1 MVKSGNAISG
11 SIMMTNSF
19 SQLINLPVLE
29 QVIDYSPIAVSPD
42 TSLVDVIL
50 LMSQASGRHC
60 SLPHIKSSI
69 HTDLQERI
77 SSSCVLVIDGSR
89 LVGIFTERDVV
100 KLAASEMRVS
110 ELKIANAMTQPVIT
124 MTLSDSA
131 TTMSAL
137 ELFRQYRIRHL
148 PVLDDRGELVG
159 VVTPNHIRQVLRST
173 NLLRLRK
180 VAEVINP
187 QVIHASRTTS
197 VLKIAQQMSEHCVS
211 CVVIA
216 ENGHE
221 RSQGSEDGQYLT
233 PVGII
238 TERDIVQFQVLDLNL
253 DQIQAETV
261 MSTPLFCLHPSNTLW
276 VAHQEMQSRHVR
288 RLVVAGDRGE
298 LKGIVTQ
305 TSLLQVLDPI
315 EMIGIA
321 ETLQQ
326 ELEQRTADLDR
337 INQRLQQ
344 EIQEHLQTEAL
355 LENSQRQLQSIFDH
369 VFQFIGLL
377 SPEGKLLAAN
387 QASLDF
393 VGVCEADVIGRPFWD
408 TPWWTHSTEGQ
419 GILKKA
425 IKQAAGG
432 EFVRR
437 EVTHLSAT
445 GHLETFDFSLTPV
458 KNEFGK
464 AIFLIPEGREI
475 SDRKQVELR
484 LLSDQNQ
491 LEREVEQRTVELAR
505 TNAQLQLEITQRYQ
519 AEKARAQQIERE
531 RLITSIAQQIRQ
543 SLSLE
548 DILRTTVE
556 EVRQFLKVD
565 RALIYRFSTDGVGT
579 IIAEAVLPHYPP
591 LLGQSFPEE
600 VFPQAFHQAY
610 AEGKIRAISN
620 VEHAEMEPC
629 MLEFVKQF
637 GVQAKLVIPILQG
650 ETLWGLLIV
659 HQCHQTQQWKSLD
672 IELLKQLSTQ
682 VEIAIQQAQLYQQV
696 QIELSDRKLAEQKIS
711 EQAMLLDIAT
721 DAIIVRDL
729 ENRILFWNQG
739 AEKIYGWQTEEA
751 LTQNASELLYKETP
765 SSPIEQIVLERGM
778 WQGEL
783 QQVTKDGRDIIV
795 DSRWTLVCNEA
806 GQPKSFLV
814 VNTDITEKKQLE
826 QQFLHAQRLES
837 LGTLASGIA
846 HDLNNILTPILATA
860 QLLPLTLPLLNQQN
874 QNLLNLLIDS
884 ASRGSNLV
892 KQILFFA
899 KGTEGNRIT
908 LQVAHLLREIR
919 QLIVQTFP
927 KSIEVQIHI
936 PEGLW
941 MITGDATQLHQVLM
955 NLCVNAR
962 DAMPN
967 GGVLSLSPENLWF
980 DEQYVQMELDAKVGP
995 YLVITIA
1002 DTGTGI
1008 EPDILDR
1015 IFDPFFTTKETS
1027 KGTGLGLSTVIG
1039 IVKSYGGFVKV
1050 NSKIGEGTQFKLF
1063 FPATET
1069 TDIIPQEDLQPP
1081 AGNGESILVVD
1092 DETPILAIS
1101 KETLKI
1107 YNYRVLTA
1115 NNGIE
1120 AIAQYAQY
1128 QDKISAVVMDM
1139 MMPEMGGEMAIQTL
1153 RLMNPQ
1159 VKIIAFSGIVSNQG
1173 LAEAAGAKAFLA
1185 KPFTANDLLNTLHR
1199 VLAAE

>member
-19 SQLINLPVLE
+19 SQLIHLPVLE

-69 HTDLQERI
+69 HTDSQEHL
-77 SSSCVLVIDGSR
+77 SNSCVLVMDGSR

-100 KLAASEMRVS
+100 KLAASKMRVS

-148 PVLDDRGELVG
+148 PVLDNRGELVG
-159 VVTPNHIRQVLRST
+159 IVTPNHIRQVLQPT

-187 QVIHASRTTS
+187 QVIHASRATS
-197 VLKIAQQMSEHCVS
+197 ALKIAQQMSEHRVS

-288 RLVVAGDRGE
+288 RLLVAGDCGE

-326 ELEQRTADLDR
+326 ELEQRTVDLDR

-565 RALIYRFSTDGVGT
+565 RALIYRFSKDGVGT